1 MTRRDVW
8 LAIVSVFVG
17 PLIGSLTFIA
27 TASAID
33 AMAYAGNAP
42 VPSVFLENWPFVL
55 STGYVFGAVPWL
67 LFAITM
73 AILSRHLPTLRG
85 RFSAA
90 ALVGVMASGAILGF
104 VLSGGSRPTV
114 DWVVLAS
121 VAFTGAMAGV
131 VSLAL
136 VEWFHP
142 LPAKATT

>member
-27 TASAID
+27 AASVID
-33 AMAYAGNAP
+33 AVAYAGNAST
-42 VPSVFLENWPFVL
+42 PSVFLENWPIVL

-67 LFAITM
+67 LFAIAM
-73 AILSRHLPTLRG
+73 AILSRRLRTLRG
-85 RFSAA
+85 RFLAA
-90 ALVGVMASGAILGF
+90 ALVGPVASVAILAF
-104 VLSGGSRPTV
+104 ALASSSPVV

-121 VAFTGAMAGV
+121 VVFTGTVAGV